1 MEFHF
6 FGTNNIKKSFKNII
20 LMLKLKVLYDTL
32 IIHKVDTFL
41 QYIIEDI
48 FT

>member
-6 FGTNNIKKSFKNII
+6 FGTNKINKSFKNII

-32 IIHKVDTFL
+32 IINKVDTFL
-41 QYIIEDI
+41 
-48 FT
+48 